1 MASYLRAMA
10 RHVHAAGLVSI
21 VASFLLLA
29 LSAALHG
36 NAAHAAVVC
45 PNATI
50 ENGLYTIYET
60 PQPSCSLGSG
70 DTFLAFR
77 DTGNAMTTWLWQGG
91 SLPGPDYATT
101 ASLSGANCSLI
112 GNLVYGQIGATC
124 TVVWTWG
131 TGNTAT
137 MTFTVNAGS
146 PFNSATVTSLILT
159 GGAFGGPLQQPTIT
173 SISPSQG
180 PAAGGTPV
188 TITGTDF
195 IGATKVSFGST
206 DVSAA
211 NFTSLS
217 DTQIVVNAPARSGT
231 VNVSVT
237 TAGGTTT
244 DPGTAN
250 DFTYIAPPHITAIWS
265 STSIPAN
272 GAATSQ
278 LVLNLTNLN
287 TSTLTQ
293 VSIANSVLPAGLQ
306 IASVPVTSC
315 GGTTS
320 GSIGGTSFSLVG
332 GTLALDSSC
341 QVALDVVAN
350 VATTSTFISG
360 VASALESG
368 AGGSGATSIPLTS
381 TAVATTIEGV
391 SGFGQS
397 APLNSQ
403 FAAPLVVRVRDY
415 AGNPMPGAE
424 VIFTPPAAGASATL
438 STPSLTDSDGK
449 VSVTATANGIA
460 GNYTVSAFVS
470 GGPGPVL
477 FALSNNL
484 ISQTI
489 TFTST
494 PPANAAIGGT
504 PYTVTADASSGLP
517 VTFSIDPASSA
528 VCAISGNTVSFT
540 GPGSCVILADQPGN
554 GVYGPAPTATHT
566 AISVSDTASQQATAV
581 GEHLSQRANLI
592 VSFQFDAGRQIDR
605 LLQAGQQGGGSGG
618 QFTDGQ
624 TATPLAS
631 AASPSRLSGPGAANL
646 ASAGASDLFGLKAA
660 IESYLMAGASGNFSR
675 VQYAGPAT
683 INADFAS
690 GFDGSFSTSLS
701 QIMDW
706 QQKQDA
712 ALGWGDGSASAAM
725 PFDLWAE
732 GTYASFDGNSDGH
745 FGLLTLGADYIV
757 NPQFL
762 AGVYAQFD
770 STRQTSAADIDG
782 NGWMAGAYATARLGE
797 NVFWQGR
804 AAWGQSSNDID
815 TTITTG
821 AFDTTRWLIHSELSG
836 RWDVGNGLMISPT
849 ASFTHFE
856 ENADSYVDSLGA
868 TVPDV
873 TARLSQLKLAPRI
886 AYGFATGNGTW
897 IEPSLSPELLW
908 NFASTQAQG
917 IGSLGGTATG
927 PDGLRGR
934 IKAGLKVT
942 TPTGVSLAAEGSY
955 DGIGAS
961 GDYQAIAGQIG
972 LLVPF

>member
-1 MASYLRAMA
+1 MA

-21 VASFLLLA
+21 VASFLLLT
-29 LSAALHG
+29 LSATLPG

-91 SLPGPDYATT
+91 SLPGSDYATT

-146 PFNSATVTSLILT
+146 PSNSATVTSLILT

-265 STSIPAN
+265 PTSIPAN

-278 LVLNLTNLN
+278 LLLTLNNLN
-287 TSTLTQ
+287 SSPLTQ

-306 IASVPVTSC
+306 IQSAPVTTC
-315 GGTTS
+315 GGVTL
-320 GSIGGTSFSLVG
+320 GMVGGTSFGLAN
-332 GTLALDSSC
+332 GTLAPHGTC

-350 VATTSTFISG
+350 VATTSTFVSG
-360 VASALESG
+360 VSSALESG
-368 AGGSGATSIPLTS
+368 AGGSGATNIPLTS
-381 TAVATTIEGV
+381 TALASTVEV
-391 SGFGQS
+391 LSGSGQS
-397 APLNSQ
+397 ATVNTA
-403 FAAPLVVRVRDY
+403 FANPLVAIVRDFQ
-415 AGNPMPGAE
+415 GNPMAGIT
-424 VIFTPPAAGASATL
+424 VDFTPPSSGASATL
-438 STPSLTDSDGK
+438 SPPSAVTDSNGR
-449 VSVTATANGIA
+449 VSVTATANGTA
-460 GNYTVSAFVS
+460 GSNYLVHATVSGLPLPAPFN
-470 GGPGPVL
+470 
-477 FALSNNL
+477 LSNGKS
-484 ISQTI
+484 SQTI

-554 GVYGPAPTATHT
+554 GVYGPAPTATQT